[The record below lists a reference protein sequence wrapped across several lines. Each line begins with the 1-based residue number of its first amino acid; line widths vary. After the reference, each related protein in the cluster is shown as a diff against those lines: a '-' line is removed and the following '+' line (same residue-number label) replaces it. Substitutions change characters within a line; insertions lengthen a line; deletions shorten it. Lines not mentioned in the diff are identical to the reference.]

1 MHVHKG
7 LLSSYMDMGVLPP
20 LAREHIS
27 ATYQGIFAFFR
38 RPLRNAWRLVNA
50 SLLYS
55 GQCLSPVFTF
65 LGQTFLA
72 LSIMSWHKRDWGV
85 VSLIESRVSSGP
97 VDHPQTAKSLE
108 NEMHFLDF
116 IHSLWKAQKWAFNVK
131 NIIKDI
137 CNTATLALPSKRK
150 KWFFC
155 SVLVSPRSWTT
166 NLGKTGR
173 RH

>member
-7 LLSSYMDMGVLPP
+7 LPCSYMDIGVLPP

-27 ATYQGIFAFFR
+27 ATYQGIFTFFR
-38 RPLRNAWRLVNA
+38 CPLRNACRLVNA

-108 NEMHFLDF
+108 NEMHFFYF

-131 NIIKDI
+131 NHYKGYLQHSPI
-137 CNTATLALPSKRK
+137 APSLK
-150 KWFFC
+150 KEK
-155 SVLVSPRSWTT
+155 VIL
-166 NLGKTGR
+166 L
-173 RH
+173 